1 MTRVQIKSLFTGRLN
16 EMDIPASREQ
26 LRRWQGGESL
36 LVAMP
41 DLAHD
46 HIEFLVSGMTRAE
59 RRKRFGPLAVSQRVC
74 KGYTHVLIAPCR
86 GERCQGVGFR

>member
-16 EMDIPASREQ
+16 QMDIPASREQ
-26 LRRWQGGESL
+26 LECWQGGESL

-41 DLAHD
+41 DLEHD

-59 RRKRFGPLAVSQRVC
+59 RRERFGPGAAKLR
-74 KGYTHVLIAPCR
+74 R
-86 GERCQGVGFR
+86 GGVRKPRFM